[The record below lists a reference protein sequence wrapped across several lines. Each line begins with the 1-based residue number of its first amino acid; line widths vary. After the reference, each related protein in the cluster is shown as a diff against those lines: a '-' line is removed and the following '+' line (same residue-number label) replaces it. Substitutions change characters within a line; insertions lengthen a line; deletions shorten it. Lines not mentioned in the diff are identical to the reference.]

1 MMDTQI
7 QIPDTN
13 TIFIKT
19 SDNIVF
25 EIDKTEWCKKCIY
38 MNGLYS
44 RHENVFKILNVDFDS
59 ELFKKLAKFIDY
71 PYISQNWEENEQIA
85 QKYGIDVQPS
95 IYMWLQNS
103 QMYKEIEYFHDSKI
117 INVLCNGEYII
128 IRDISG
134 NIYKY
139 NGDKILYNSKYS
151 SDMVLHPTLPY
162 LAMTNDDRTTLV
174 VINLIT
180 DKVLTR
186 QLNFTVCYK
195 IVKPSFLW
203 QNNTLFV
210 KNLESGGDYYPFSIT
225 NGGIEIENTKV
236 LLLEPSVKSHIKI
249 EKQDD
254 SLLICDTD
262 AHTHF
267 ILADIGEKSIF
278 DYSDKFLVY
287 INYNHVTIFQVNDD
301 V

>member
-1 MMDTQI
+1 MDTQI

-25 EIDKTEWCKKCIY
+25 EIDKTEWCEKCIY
-38 MNGLYS
+38 MKGLYS
-44 RHENVFKILNVDFDS
+44 RHENVYKILNVDFDS
-59 ELFKKLAKFIDY
+59 ELLKKLSSFVENL
-71 PYISQNWEENEQIA
+71 YISEDWEKNEQIA

-95 IYMWLQNS
+95 IYMWLQNP
-103 QMYKEIEYFHDSKI
+103 QMYREIEYFHDTKI
-117 INVLCNGEYII
+117 INILCNDEYII
-128 IRDISG
+128 IRDITG
-134 NIYKY
+134 NVYKY

-151 SDMVLHPTLPY
+151 SDIVLHPTLPY

-180 DKVLTR
+180 NKVLTR
-186 QLNFTVCYK
+186 NLNFTVCYN
-195 IVKPSFLW
+195 IVKPSLIW
-203 QNNTLFV
+203 QNNMLFV
-210 KNLESGGDYYPFSIT
+210 KNLDSGGNYFPFSIT

-236 LLLEPSVKSHIKI
+236 LLLESSVKSPIKI

-254 SLLICDTD
+254 SLLICDTN
-262 AHTHF
+262 ANTHF
-267 ILADIGEKSIF
+267 ILADVGEKVIF
-278 DYSDKFLVY
+278 DYSNKFLVY
-287 INYNHVTIFQVNDD
+287 INYNHVSIFQVNDD

>member
-1 MMDTQI
+1 MDIQI

-38 MNGLYS
+38 MKGLYS
-44 RHENVFKILNVDFDS
+44 RHCDIYKILNVDFDS
-59 ELFKKLAKFIDY
+59 ELFKKLSSFVENL
-71 PYISQNWEENEQIA
+71 YISEDWEKNEQIA

-95 IYMWLQNS
+95 IYMWLQNP
-103 QMYKEIEYFHDSKI
+103 QMYREIEYFHDSKI
-117 INVLCNGEYII
+117 INILCNDEYII
-128 IRDISG
+128 IRDITG
-134 NIYKY
+134 NVYKY

-151 SDMVLHPTLPY
+151 SDIVLHPTLPY

-180 DKVLTR
+180 NKVLTLK
-186 QLNFTVCYK
+186 LNFTVCYK
-195 IVKPSFLW
+195 VVKPSFIW
-203 QNNTLFV
+203 QNNVLFV
-210 KNLESGGDYYPFSIT
+210 KNLESGGDYFPFSIT
-225 NGGIEIENTKV
+225 NEGIEIENTKV
-236 LLLEPSVKSHIKI
+236 LLLEPSVKSPIKI

-254 SLLICDTD
+254 SLLICNTN
-262 AHTHF
+262 THF
-267 ILADIGEKSIF
+267 ILADVGEKVIF
-278 DYSDKFLVY
+278 DYSNKFLVY
-287 INYNHVTIFQVNDD
+287 INYNHVSIFQVNDD